1 MEEMTFEQKLIQA
14 MEQTILKD
22 VQSGKTVSIGYPH
35 INLSGEMQEI
45 LTECIKQ
52 ADKEKI
58 KALIKVQLEEIIAKQ
73 IVNSMMTEITND
85 VKKIIG
91 TKQIREDFCYYLRQ
105 QMEQCVSAAS
115 ESEK

>member
-1 MEEMTFEQKLIQA
+1 MEEMSFEQKLIQA
-14 MEQTILKD
+14 MEQTILND
-22 VQSGKTVSIGYPH
+22 VQSGKIVSVGYPH
-35 INLSGEMQEI
+35 INLSGEMQEM

-52 ADKEKI
+52 ADREKI
-58 KALIKVQLEEIIAKQ
+58 KALIKVQLEEMIAKQ

-91 TKQIREDFCYYLRQ
+91 TKQIREDLRYYLRQ
-105 QMEQCVSAAS
+105 QMEECISAVS